1 MVGGGNSAGQAAMF
15 LATKAKNVVMLVRG
29 PDLSK
34 GMSSYLS
41 TRVNSHPKIQVV
53 PNTEVMSIEGESRV
67 QSVTTFNH
75 VTGEVAVVDCS
86 GLFIFIGATPH
97 TKWLPEQVLLDEK
110 GFVLTG
116 STFMSNAELRSHWTL
131 DRVPCDLETTVPG
144 ILAAGDVRAGTTKRC
159 GFAVGDGSLAVSCV
173 HRLLSLL

>member
-1 MVGGGNSAGQAAMF
+1 MF
-15 LATKAKNVVMLVRG
+15 LATKAKKVVMLIRG

-41 TRVNSHPKIQVV
+41 ARVNSHPKIQVV
-53 PNTEVMSIEGESRV
+53 PNTELTSIEGESRV
-67 QSVTTFNH
+67 QSVKTVNYA
-75 VTGEVAVVDCS
+75 TGEKSTIECR

-97 TKWLPEQVLLDEK
+97 TKWLPEQVLLDDK

-116 STFMSNAELRSHWTL
+116 STFMSDAKLRSHWTL
-131 DRVPCDLETTVPG
+131 DRTPCDLETTVPG